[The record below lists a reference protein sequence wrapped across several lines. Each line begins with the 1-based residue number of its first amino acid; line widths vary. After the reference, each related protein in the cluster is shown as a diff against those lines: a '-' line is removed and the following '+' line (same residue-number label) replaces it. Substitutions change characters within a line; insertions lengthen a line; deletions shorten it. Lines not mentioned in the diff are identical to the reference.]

1 MIQPVTKYQ
10 DFSSSNSESEPIVK
24 VSETAI
30 DIFFAYL
37 TEVLLLQGTGKGAR
51 KVIN

>member
-30 DIFFAYL
+30 DIFAYL
-37 TEVLLLQGTGKGAR
+37 TEVLLLQGTGKEAR